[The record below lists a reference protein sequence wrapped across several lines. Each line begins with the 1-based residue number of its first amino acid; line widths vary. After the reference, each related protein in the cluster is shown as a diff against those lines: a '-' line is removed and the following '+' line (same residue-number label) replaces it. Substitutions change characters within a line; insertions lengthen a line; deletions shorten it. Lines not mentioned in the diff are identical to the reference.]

1 MLLGAFGWLPEA
13 VRVCLDE
20 EACEEL
26 RFRFTEL
33 DAWGWYGRG
42 LNDSLAGV
50 NKGKVDREEVGLYP
64 DEEAE
69 EEADEEEEEVDEEE
83 VEAVELSFEPDI
95 FQRTI
100 EYWMVNTEPQRERG
114 THNRQSRWERQGR
127 GYPKTKKKKEKNKD
141 D

>member
-1 MLLGAFGWLPEA
+1 M
-13 VRVCLDE
+13 
-20 EACEEL
+20 
-26 RFRFTEL
+26 
-33 DAWGWYGRG
+33 
-42 LNDSLAGV
+42 

-100 EYWMVNTEPQRERG
+100 EY
-114 THNRQSRWERQGR
+114 
-127 GYPKTKKKKEKNKD
+127 
-141 D
+141 